1 MLENDP
7 HSPGGGD
14 NVLALW
20 GKRILVVEDDPV
32 VAVDY
37 RFHLEGVG
45 ALQIFA
51 PSNQRALAYLA
62 THEVDA
68 AIIDYHL
75 ADGNC
80 APVLGSLI
88 ARHIPF
94 VIVSG
99 DTFGADD
106 IPPGA
111 PLLSKLN
118 GAADVCEALSRELH

>member
-1 MLENDP
+1 MLENGPRSRGD
-7 HSPGGGD
+7 GD
-14 NVLALW
+14 NVLTLW

-51 PSNQRALAYLA
+51 PSNQRALAYLD

-75 ADGNC
+75 TDGTC
-80 APVLGSLI
+80 APVLCLLI

-99 DTFGADD
+99 DTFGAND

-111 PLLSKLN
+111 LLHCHS
-118 GAADVCEALSRELH
+118 

>member
-1 MLENDP
+1 MLENGPRSRGD
-7 HSPGGGD
+7 GD
-14 NVLALW
+14 NVLTLW

-75 ADGNC
+75 ADGTC
-80 APVLGSLI
+80 VPVLGLLI
-88 ARHIPF
+88 DRHIPF
-94 VIVSG
+94 IIVSG
-99 DTFGADD
+99 DTFGASD

-111 PLLSKLN
+111 PLLSKPAC
-118 GAADVCEALSRELH
+118 AADVCDALSRELH